1 MPGGFLGRGR
11 KDPPTEV
18 AALVENMFAD
28 VLTPAE
34 RQVLLARIEEWE
46 AANPGLTSAQRITGW
61 IDVAYEYQ
69 AEKGPTL
76 PDPD

>member
-1 MPGGFLGRGR
+1 MPSFIGRGR
-11 KDPPTEV
+11 RDSSPDV

-28 VLTPAE
+28 VLTPSE
-34 RQVLLARIEEWE
+34 RQALLARIEDWE
-46 AANPGLTSAQRITGW
+46 AANPGLTSAERITGW

>member
-1 MPGGFLGRGR
+1 MPGFIGRGR
-11 KDPPTEV
+11 RETTPDV

-28 VLTPAE
+28 VLTPSE
-34 RQVLLARIEEWE
+34 RQQLLSRIEEWE
-46 AANPGLTSAQRITGW
+46 AANPGLSSAERITGW

>member
-1 MPGGFLGRGR
+1 MPSFIGRGR
-11 KDPPTEV
+11 KDSAPDV

-28 VLTPAE
+28 VLTPSE
-34 RQVLLARIEEWE
+34 RQDLLARIEAWE
-46 AANPGLTSAQRITGW
+46 AANPGLSSAERITGW

>member
-1 MPGGFLGRGR
+1 MPSFIGRGR
-11 KDPPTEV
+11 KDSSPDV

-28 VLTPAE
+28 VLTPSE
-34 RQVLLARIEEWE
+34 RQDLLARIELWE
-46 AANPGLTSAQRITGW
+46 AANPGLSSAERITGW

-76 PDPD
+76 PDAG